1 MHFWS
6 ATLRRLRP
14 LVSIQ
19 LSQIFV
25 QTIRQQHLALIALL
39 PLHLYQTFSS
49 LSPIFIFLF
58 LQASFLHTLL
68 LTLMPRLFKLT
79 LFPFAVSNL
88 WHHFFM
94 FLLLGLRLLLCS
106 FFTVSELLMKLFLPF
121 TDQTLFQPLFKRTVW
136 LLLCYVPSKSFLL
149 LFP

>member
-6 ATLRRLRP
+6 AALRRLRP

-25 QTIRQQHLALIALL
+25 QAIRQQHLALIALL
-39 PLHLYQTFSS
+39 PLHLRQTFSS
-49 LSPIFIFLF
+49 LSPIFIFLL

-68 LTLMPRLFKLT
+68 LSRMSRLFKLT
-79 LFPFAVSNL
+79 LLPFAVSNL

-94 FLLLGLRLLLCS
+94 FLFLGFCLFLCS

-121 TDQTLFQPLFKRTVW
+121 TDQTLLEPLFKRTVW
-136 LLLCYVPSKSFLL
+136 LLLGYVLSKSFLL
-149 LFP
+149 LFS